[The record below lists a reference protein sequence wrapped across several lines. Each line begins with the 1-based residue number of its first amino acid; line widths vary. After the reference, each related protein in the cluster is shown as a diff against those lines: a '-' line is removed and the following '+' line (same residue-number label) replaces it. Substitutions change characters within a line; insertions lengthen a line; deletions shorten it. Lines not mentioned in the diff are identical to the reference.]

1 MDLLRDFGTM
11 TFASR
16 LKRLGDRLK
25 AEATRLY
32 NARGVEFNDSWFLVA
47 FLLSR
52 NEGLSVTDMA
62 DMLGISRAAV
72 SQMYKAMERNGL
84 LVVHTD
90 DRDKRRRLLYL
101 TEEGRA
107 AVTALE
113 PIWNAVGKCTEDLVR
128 ETGQDVLKAL
138 SDIEPLR
145 LQAEEVDGGF
155 IVNGVLPWV
164 SNLGDDHYFGTM
176 FQINGKNPRKAM
188 ALIPCQ
194 SEGFTLRTVGPF
206 TALEGTRTLAC
217 QFKDVFVPES
227 MLIADP
233 IDDYLPKIRA
243 GFILLQMGM
252 GVGNIQSCI
261 NLMNEV
267 EPQLGHVNRF
277 LDDRPDELQEEL
289 NDAIDATT
297 ALAEEPLNDDPD
309 FWREVL
315 ELRLAGGELALRAA
329 NSAMLHTGAK
339 GYLQMNAAQRKLR
352 EAYFIAIVTP
362 ATKHLRKELSEM

>member
-138 SDIEPLR
+138 SDIENELEER
-145 LQAEEVDGGF
+145 SLFERVSDHLKNQAE
-155 IVNGVLPWV
+155 
-164 SNLGDDHYFGTM
+164 
-176 FQINGKNPRKAM
+176 
-188 ALIPCQ
+188 
-194 SEGFTLRTVGPF
+194 
-206 TALEGTRTLAC
+206 
-217 QFKDVFVPES
+217 
-227 MLIADP
+227 
-233 IDDYLPKIRA
+233 
-243 GFILLQMGM
+243 
-252 GVGNIQSCI
+252 
-261 NLMNEV
+261 
-267 EPQLGHVNRF
+267 
-277 LDDRPDELQEEL
+277 
-289 NDAIDATT
+289 
-297 ALAEEPLNDDPD
+297 
-309 FWREVL
+309 
-315 ELRLAGGELALRAA
+315 
-329 NSAMLHTGAK
+329 
-339 GYLQMNAAQRKLR
+339 
-352 EAYFIAIVTP
+352 
-362 ATKHLRKELSEM
+362 